1 MSTFRY
7 ICIGLGT
14 LVVFVAAL
22 WGGFHGLYG
31 LGYLITATASHFG
44 INAAQ
49 LIMSFFGG
57 ASEPGPVFVAVTSIM
72 AIVLL
77 GALLA
82 LFLLCMAALGKTVTE
97 RFDQARNQEI
107 QR

>member
-14 LVVFVAAL
+14 LVVFIAAL

-72 AIVLL
+72 AVVLL
-77 GALLA
+77 SAILVFFLRLL
-82 LFLLCMAALGKTVTE
+82 AALGKSVSE
-97 RFDQARNQEI
+97 HFYGPRSG
-107 QR
+107 